1 MTDTTGYD
9 VYLFPKAIEALGDA
23 GKPYLKE
30 SPAGTHFSCK
40 DVDTSGILTE
50 MTLDAGDGKD
60 VEVMIPTN
68 MVRMIVSNSGTA
80 GEFGFGRR
88 GATVEPGMSP
98 AKS

>member
-1 MTDTTGYD
+1 MADSGGYD
-9 VYLFPKAIEALGDA
+9 VYLFPNAIEALGDA

-30 SPAGTHFSCK
+30 GAAGTHFSCK

-50 MTLDAGDGKD
+50 MTLDAGDGKE

-68 MVRMIVSNSGTA
+68 MVRMIVSNSNAA

-88 GATVEPGMSP
+88 GAMVEPGIPP
-98 AKS
+98 AA

>member
-9 VYLFPKAIEALGDA
+9 VYLFPNAIEALGDA

-30 SPAGTHFSCK
+30 GPGGTHFSCK

-50 MTLDAGDGKD
+50 MTLDAGDGRV

-68 MVRMIVSNSGTA
+68 MVRLVVSNSS
-80 GEFGFGRR
+80 GEGAFGFGRR
-88 GATVEPGMSP
+88 GATVEPGIPP
-98 AKS
+98 AR

>member
-1 MTDTTGYD
+1 MVDTTGYD
-9 VYLFPKAIEALGDA
+9 VYLFPNAIEALGDA

-50 MTLDAGDGKD
+50 MTLDAGDGKE

-68 MVRMIVSNSGTA
+68 MVRMVVSNSS
-80 GEFGFGRR
+80 GEGAFGFGRR
-88 GATVEPGMSP
+88 GATVEPGIP
-98 AKS
+98 PKP

>member
-1 MTDTTGYD
+1 MADTIGYD
-9 VYLFPKAIEALGDA
+9 VYLFPTAVEALGDA
-23 GKPYLKE
+23 GKPYLKD
-30 SPAGTHFSCK
+30 SPAGLHFSCK

-68 MVRMIVSNSGTA
+68 MVRMIVSNSSAA

-88 GATVEPGMSP
+88 GATVEPGVPP
-98 AKS
+98 AR

>member
-9 VYLFPKAIEALGDA
+9 VYLFPNAIEALGDA
-23 GKPYLKE
+23 GKPYLKDGPGG
-30 SPAGTHFSCK
+30 SHFSCK

-50 MTLDAGDGKD
+50 MTLDAGDGKE

-88 GATVEPGMSP
+88 GATVEPGIPP